1 MQLHYVK
8 NEINLKYM
16 LRLSYRYIF
25 AGLLMFAGCMLV
37 RLVLTGFICMVV
49 QIIVGVVI
57 YFGILIYFKD
67 FRIKAIKRWL
77 RGFKDKF
84 IYMMINKVRAKILG
98 NLARN

>member
-37 RLVLTGFICMVV
+37 RLVLSGFICMVV

-67 FRIKAIKRWL
+67 
-77 RGFKDKF
+77 KF